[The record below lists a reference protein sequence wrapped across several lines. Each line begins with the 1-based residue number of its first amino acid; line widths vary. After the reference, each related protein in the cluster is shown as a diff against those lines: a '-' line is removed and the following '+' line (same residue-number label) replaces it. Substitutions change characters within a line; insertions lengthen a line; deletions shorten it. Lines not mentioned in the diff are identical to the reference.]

1 MLTFYIILKFIEI
14 GTYLFVNIHRN
25 IFTIIAELILFSSVE
40 YLKNYWNPI
49 RKNNSFN
56 YTFVHS
62 LIDFLFL

>member
-14 GTYLFVNIHRN
+14 GTYLFVNIHR
-25 IFTIIAELILFSSVE
+25 IIAELIFFSSVE